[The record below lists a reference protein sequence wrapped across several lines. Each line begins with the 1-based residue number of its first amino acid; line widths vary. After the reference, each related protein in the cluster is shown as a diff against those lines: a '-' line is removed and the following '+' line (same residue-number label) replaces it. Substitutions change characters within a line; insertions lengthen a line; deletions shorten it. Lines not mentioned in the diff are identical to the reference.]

1 MFTPDELS
9 AYATCIA
16 AVAALLSAVAA
27 FKANSTAKSAI
38 KLQQQ
43 LENSKLSFI
52 KHQESLK
59 LLQSIISSF
68 AEIEALAKSDRCDEN
83 TQKIDEVISRFQGDI
98 EILKAIN
105 SEIGALIYSWEIE
118 REVESDSIPRVVY
131 YIIGNLHA
139 IIGDKYD
146 EFFKAKKLEL
156 SNIQEQLFKSIAKFD

>member
-98 EILKAIN
+98 EILKAIHR
-105 SEIGALIYSWEIE
+105 L
-118 REVESDSIPRVVY
+118 
-131 YIIGNLHA
+131 NLKH
-139 IIGDKYD
+139 
-146 EFFKAKKLEL
+146 
-156 SNIQEQLFKSIAKFD
+156 

>member
-1 MFTPDELS
+1 
-9 AYATCIA
+9 
-16 AVAALLSAVAA
+16 
-27 FKANSTAKSAI
+27 
-38 KLQQQ
+38 
-43 LENSKLSFI
+43 
-52 KHQESLK
+52 
-59 LLQSIISSF
+59 
-68 AEIEALAKSDRCDEN
+68 
-83 TQKIDEVISRFQGDI
+83 DI

>member
-1 MFTPDELS
+1 MFTLDELS
-9 AYATCIA
+9 AYATSIA
-16 AVAALLSAVAA
+16 AVAALLSAIAA

-68 AEIEALAKSDRCDEN
+68 AEIEALAKSECCDKN
-83 TQKIDEVISRFQGDI
+83 TQKIDEVISLFQSEI

-105 SEIGALIYSWEIE
+105 SEIGALIYSWEID
-118 REVESDSIPRVVY
+118 REVGSDSIPRVVY
-131 YIIGNLHA
+131 YIIGSLHA
-139 IIGDKYD
+139 ISGDQYD
-146 EFFKAKKLEL
+146 EFFKAKKREL
-156 SNIQEQLFKSIAKFD
+156 SNIQEQLFKSIANFD